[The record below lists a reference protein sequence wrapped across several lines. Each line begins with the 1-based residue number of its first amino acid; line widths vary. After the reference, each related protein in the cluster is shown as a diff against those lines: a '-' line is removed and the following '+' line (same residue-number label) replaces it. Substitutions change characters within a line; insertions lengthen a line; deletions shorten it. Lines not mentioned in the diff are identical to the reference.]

1 METRAKVTV
10 QGTAGCELLRHVES
24 VDPRAAE
31 GLRRETPTVSS
42 PELDALLEEENRRS
56 IADAYQRLLFEVKVL
71 HRKGNFKSSQGEA
84 IVQRVREIASG
95 GKTTLDLS
103 GLTIF
108 DDFADLLVPYLR
120 SKSCKLVALNLAQTP
135 LGIQAA
141 AAVAQATN
149 GVLQT
154 LQFSDQPIP
163 IGIVRSEVK
172 SRGEAMLS
180 GQNFNHLD
188 AAAIGV
194 LAKRERSKLRTLD
207 LSGNCLTGP
216 KGHVF
221 RGLGILFQGLKS
233 CSQLKELKYDSVA
246 TDFPALEKLDL
257 SRNRLAHNSADEK
270 RVSGVEEFCNALWQ
284 ARKLRELKCGQARY
298 VALAKTVVS
307 TDTDFV
313 PSFDCFRHSLVCI
326 CIPSLTGNHLDY
338 LSSVCI
344 AKMLAVNTT
353 LEILTLAQNSLAD
366 AGVVQLSEGLKK
378 NAALISLKYVAYP
391 PVLALDRFSESD
403 LRQLH
408 ESRLVEKAAV
418 LSDERMAAGLST
430 LRHYATLEQYAPLK
444 RMLWLFEAG
453 SRHDHLEQR
462 AEQPG
467 KKKTGRG
474 TSAQVDNDEED
485 DDDIWDYPLF

>member
-10 QGTAGCELLRHVES
+10 RGTAGCELLRHVES

-31 GLRRETPTVSS
+31 GLRRETPTVS
-42 PELDALLEEENRRS
+42 PQELDALLEGENRRS
-56 IADAYQRLLFEVKVL
+56 ITDAYQRLLFEVKVL
-71 HRKGNFKSSQGEA
+71 HRKGNFKSSQGEV
-84 IVQRVREIASG
+84 IVQRVREIATG

-103 GLTIF
+103 GFTIF

-120 SKSCKLVALNLAQTP
+120 SKSCKLVTLNLARTP

-141 AAVAQATN
+141 ATVAQATN

-163 IGIVRSEVK
+163 IGIVRSKVK
-172 SRGEAMLS
+172 SRGEAVLS

-194 LAKRERSKLRTLD
+194 LVEREHSKLQTLD

-233 CSQLKELKYDSVA
+233 CLQLKELKYDSVV
-246 TDFPALEKLDL
+246 TVPGETDRDFPALEKLDL
-257 SRNRLAHNSADEK
+257 SRNRLAHNSADER
-270 RVSGVEEFCNALWQ
+270 RVSGVEAFCNALWQ
-284 ARKLRELKCGQARY
+284 ARKLRELKY
-298 VALAKTVVS
+298 VQSRLA
-307 TDTDFV
+307 
-313 PSFDCFRHSLVCI
+313 
-326 CIPSLTGNHLDY
+326 GNHLDY

-353 LEILTLAQNSLAD
+353 LEILTLTQNSLAD

-378 NAALISLKYVAYP
+378 NAALVSLKYVA
-391 PVLALDRFSESD
+391 
-403 LRQLH
+403 
-408 ESRLVEKAAV
+408 
-418 LSDERMAAGLST
+418 
-430 LRHYATLEQYAPLK
+430 
-444 RMLWLFEAG
+444 
-453 SRHDHLEQR
+453 
-462 AEQPG
+462 
-467 KKKTGRG
+467 
-474 TSAQVDNDEED
+474 
-485 DDDIWDYPLF
+485 